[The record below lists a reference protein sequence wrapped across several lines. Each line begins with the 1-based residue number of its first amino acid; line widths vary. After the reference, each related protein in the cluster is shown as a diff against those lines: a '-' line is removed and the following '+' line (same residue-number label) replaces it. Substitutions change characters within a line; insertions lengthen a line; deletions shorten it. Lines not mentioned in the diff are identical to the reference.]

1 MKYRSQLT
9 IIADVLNVL
18 TDAAGSS
25 NITTIMQKA
34 NLPYT
39 RASPLMAELVEKG
52 LVERVNNGDATI
64 FTITKKG
71 SDFLKEF
78 KRFEMFAEGLGL
90 QL

>member
-1 MKYRSQLT
+1 MKYRSQIT
-9 IIADVLNVL
+9 IIADVLNLL
-18 TDAAGSS
+18 TDSEGPC
-25 NITTIMQKA
+25 NITRIIQKA

-39 RASPLMAELVEKG
+39 RASPLMAELVKRG
-52 LVERVNNGDATI
+52 FVERVDKGDVTA

-71 SDFLKEF
+71 SDFLAEF